1 MRDTQAV
8 FAQLEQLFAVCDV
21 DGTGHAHRPLL
32 ELIRRAVAPPAQPPA
47 PTVAAPDA
55 GRSGADEASAAPP
68 PPKPDLV
75 ALERDAQARPA
86 LISRDPFA
94 ARDLSRPRARSDAR
108 SPARDSVQ
116 LVFAELRLR
125 GSGPAKPAVEAE
137 PRRGYEPPV
146 VGAAPAEF
154 VQQLFRASLGRH
166 APPPEMEPMRS
177 SSPRGAAARAAAQ
190 SGPASGRAMRN
201 RQDGSAF

>member
-1 MRDTQAV
+1 M
-8 FAQLEQLFAVCDV
+8 
-21 DGTGHAHRPLL
+21 
-32 ELIRRAVAPPAQPPA
+32 
-47 PTVAAPDA
+47 
-55 GRSGADEASAAPP
+55 
-68 PPKPDLV
+68 
-75 ALERDAQARPA
+75 
-86 LISRDPFA
+86 
-94 ARDLSRPRARSDAR
+94 
-108 SPARDSVQ
+108 Q

-154 VQQLFRASLGRH
+154 MQQLFRASLGRH
-166 APPPEMEPMRS
+166 APEMETMRS

-190 SGPASGRAMRN
+190 PGPASGRAMRN